1 MHCAEGS
8 LSWRRHSRR
17 ALCRFCTSSADNTAL
32 SAQAAYG
39 LPELQACPLSQ
50 RVLIVL
56 QAQGAAI
63 LQNLHSQRETI
74 QRSQQRLHEADDNI
88 SASQKILKRMGRWL
102 PF

>member
-1 MHCAEGS
+1 M
-8 LSWRRHSRR
+8 
-17 ALCRFCTSSADNTAL
+17 
-32 SAQAAYG
+32 
-39 LPELQACPLSQ
+39 
-50 RVLIVL
+50 

-74 QRSQQRLHEADDNI
+74 QRSQQRLHEADGNI

>member
-1 MHCAEGS
+1 M
-8 LSWRRHSRR
+8 
-17 ALCRFCTSSADNTAL
+17 
-32 SAQAAYG
+32 
-39 LPELQACPLSQ
+39 
-50 RVLIVL
+50 